1 MPNTSSDNAT
11 SASAATASAT
21 AAQVGGTPVLDAVM
35 TLALAQAAD
44 AAYMDFAGQT
54 LALPAGWSLIDHWT
68 GWDPDPFGGREERYG
83 LLLGRNDAPGE
94 VIFAFRGTA
103 SLDDALDDADF
114 PTREFV
120 ATQGA
125 VPTGALVASGF
136 YGVYNDVGGNMAL
149 SMRAQLTRLLAQAA
163 PTRIWITGHSLGGA
177 LAHLFAFDLSF
188 GPHASAFHAM
198 ISLACPRVGLA
209 SWRDAYQARIPAERS
224 IRIYNQHD
232 LVPELPPRDFGF
244 DDVGIGFP
252 TAFERDLLPD
262 LYPLS
267 RHSLVNLSTV
277 LQHALPAQPQTWA
290 GTFADAR
297 DTQREMVS
305 THPKPPAGQGG

>member
-1 MPNTSSDNAT
+1 MPNSTPIDAAAVPVAG
-11 SASAATASAT
+11 ASTVTAPAA
-21 AAQVGGTPVLDAVM
+21 TPVLDAVM

-54 LALPAGWSLIDHWT
+54 PTLPSAWSLIDHWT

-125 VPTGALVASGF
+125 APTGALVASGF

-149 SMRAQLTRLLAQAA
+149 SMRAQLTRLLAQTA

-198 ISLACPRVGLA
+198 ISLASPRVGLE
-209 SWRDAYQARIPAERS
+209 SWRDAYLARIPAQRS
-224 IRIYNQHD
+224 IRVYNQHD

-244 DDVGIGFP
+244 HDVGTGFP
-252 TAFERDLLPD
+252 TAFERRLLPD

-267 RHSLVNLSTV
+267 RHSLVNLTTV

-297 DTQREMVS
+297 DAQREMVS
-305 THPKPPAGQGG
+305 TVPKPAGVHDA